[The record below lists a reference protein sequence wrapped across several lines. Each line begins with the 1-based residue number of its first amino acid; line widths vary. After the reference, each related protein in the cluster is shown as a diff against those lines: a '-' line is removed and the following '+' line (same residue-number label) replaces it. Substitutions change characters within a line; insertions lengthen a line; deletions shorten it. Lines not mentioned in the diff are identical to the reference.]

1 MSNDNPTTHADRSE
15 TESFVELSEGFL
27 VGNGRYSLSQSLGQG
42 GMGMVWLAKDERL
55 GQMVALKFVQ
65 FQSNPLVLDDLRRE
79 TARSLRLTHPNIIR
93 IYDFYEA
100 PDEVA
105 FISMEYVDGAN
116 LYSLR
121 GEQPN
126 HVLSWNFLKP
136 LIKQLCEALDYAHGE
151 NVIHRDLKPSNMML
165 DAKGRLKLADFGIA
179 AAISDPLQ
187 AYYLRHAASGTITH
201 MSPQQMA
208 GKPASVSDDIYA
220 LGATLYDLLTS
231 TTPFQG
237 DDIPTQVQTSFAEP
251 IAIRLAKL
259 KLPNEIPPHVA
270 AMIMACL
277 AKDPEQRPQSASA
290 VADWIGFTTPS
301 TAIRSAPIIV
311 STIGPKPSAEHKT
324 KRGLTIPP
332 PTAVPIKITL
342 PEKPVATV
350 PQIPEPVKIPIEK
363 KMLWAGSAL
372 GALLVFAT
380 VGWLIGKLV
389 FKPGEVSNLQSSQPD
404 GSAAFDPKFQNK
416 TVIDNFIRC
425 FAVQPDGKI
434 VIGGGFDS
442 VNSIESK
449 RIARLNADGTFDKDF
464 AASINSVLYCIALQE
479 DGKVLV
485 GGDFTEI
492 SGQPCKSVARLTPD
506 GSLDPTFH
514 LWPDT
519 EGTLRSVV
527 VQPDEK
533 IIIAG
538 HFTKFHGTKKNRIA
552 RLNSNGDL
560 DESFKASAN
569 GVIWTMALQSNDK
582 VLLGGDFSLVDGA
595 KRNRIA
601 RVNSDGQIDNG
612 FNPGSGANG
621 WVYALALQSD
631 GKVVIGGDFT
641 EFNGRPR
648 NRIARLDAD
657 GSLDATFTPGAGPDR
672 GIRAL
677 AIQIDEKILLGGVFK
692 YFNDTPRNCIARLN
706 GNGSLDLSFDPGT
719 GFEDI
724 VRCLNAQKGG
734 QILAAGHFTNY
745 NGVACSRIAQLRGTS
760 IKAKK

>member
-1 MSNDNPTTHADRSE
+1 MSNDNPTTRSIPSE

-42 GMGMVWLAKDERL
+42 GMGTVWLAKDERL

-65 FQSNPLVLDDLRRE
+65 LQSNPLVLDDLRRE

-100 PDEVA
+100 PGEVA

-116 LYSLR
+116 LFSLR
-121 GEQPN
+121 SEQPN
-126 HVLSWNFLKP
+126 HVFSWTYLKP
-136 LIKQLCEALDYAHGE
+136 IIKQMCEALEYAHGE

-187 AYYLRHAASGTITH
+187 GFYLRHAASGTITH

-208 GKPASVSDDIYA
+208 GKPATVADDIYA

-237 DDIPTQVQTSFAEP
+237 DDIPTQVQTSFVEP

-301 TAIRSAPIIV
+301 TAVRSAPLIV
-311 STIGPKPSAEHKT
+311 TPIGEKSAAEYKT
-324 KRGLTIPP
+324 KRGITVPP
-332 PTAVPIKITL
+332 PTAIPIKVTL
-342 PEKPVATV
+342 PEKH
-350 PQIPEPVKIPIEK
+350 PQPAAQLPEPVKIPAQK
-363 KMLWAGSAL
+363 KLVWVGSAL
-372 GALLVFAT
+372 LALIIFAGI
-380 VGWLIGKLV
+380 GWLIGKLV
-389 FKPGEVSNLQSSQPD
+389 FRSSEIATLESSQPD
-404 GSAAFDPKFQNK
+404 GSADFDAKFQNK
-416 TVIDNFIRC
+416 TTIDNFIRC
-425 FAVQPDGKI
+425 IAVQPDGRI
-434 VIGGGFDS
+434 VIGGAFEN
-442 VNSIESK
+442 VNTIESK

-464 AASINSVLYCIALQE
+464 AASINSVLYCVALQE
-479 DGKVLV
+479 DGKIVV
-485 GGDFTEI
+485 GGDFSEI

-519 EGTLRSVV
+519 EGTLRSIL
-527 VQPDEK
+527 VQPDGN

-538 HFTKFHGTKKNRIA
+538 HFTKFHGVKKNRIA
-552 RLNSNGDL
+552 RLTSEGDL
-560 DESFKASAN
+560 DESFKGNAN
-569 GVIWTMALQSNDK
+569 GVIWTTALQSDK
-582 VLLGGDFSLVDGA
+582 KILLGGDFGQINGA
-595 KRNRIA
+595 KRSRIA
-601 RVNSDGQIDNG
+601 RLNSDGQIDNS
-612 FNPGSGANG
+612 FNPGNGANG
-621 WVYALALQSD
+621 WVYALAIQDD
-631 GKVVIGGDFT
+631 GRIVIGGDFT

-648 NRIARLDAD
+648 NRIARLDSD
-657 GSLDATFTPGAGPDR
+657 GSLDATFNPGAGPDS

-677 AIQIDEKILLGGVFK
+677 AIQSDQKILLGGVFK
-692 YFNDTPRNCIARLN
+692 YFNDTPRNYITRLN
-706 GNGSLDLSFDPGT
+706 ANGSIDLSFDPGE
-719 GFEDI
+719 GFNDI
-724 VRCLNAQKGG
+724 VRCLAVQPDGK
-734 QILAAGHFTNY
+734 ILAAGHFTNY
-745 NGVACSRIAQLRGTS
+745 NGVASSRIARLRGTS
-760 IKAKK
+760 IQAKK